1 MRAFPGDALQ
11 SISLCMN
18 HLRTFKMVAALA
30 ALAATSV
37 MHGELRAAEKSKK
50 APRPAPVVSPLFGAE
65 GGVTFQIAAPKA
77 KQVSVVGE
85 MTEGKVAMER
95 DEAGLWSVTLDAVE
109 PGIYGYSFD
118 VDGLRM
124 VDPGNPALKP
134 MRSPK
139 TSVLY
144 IPGDH
149 SYDFKDVPHGS
160 VHLHNYHSKP
170 IDRFREMQVYTPPN
184 YEMSDEEYP
193 LLVLQHG
200 HSDSFAT
207 WVAYGKAHWILDNLI
222 AEGKAVP
229 MIVLMLD
236 GHPIPE
242 SYGDARSVANTEEL
256 RRDLLEAAL
265 PMVEARY
272 RVKAGRD
279 NRAIAGLS
287 MGGLHSLTIGLN
299 ELDRFAW
306 IGAFSAAIPEED
318 SVQSAMDDPTATNE
332 KLKLLWMACGKDDF
346 LLDENLA
353 AVEAFKAAG
362 IKHQWHLT
370 EGSHAWPI
378 WRGYLADFA
387 PLLFR

>member
-1 MRAFPGDALQ
+1 MKYFRSFWV
-11 SISLCMN
+11 I
-18 HLRTFKMVAALA
+18 ALA
-30 ALAATSV
+30 VVFAATPD
-37 MHGELRAAEKSKK
+37 LRDGLHAVEKNQRV
-50 APRPAPVVSPLFGAE
+50 ARRAPVVSPTVEANGS
-65 GGVTFQIAAPKA
+65 VTFRVMAANAEK
-77 KQVSVVGE
+77 VSLVGE
-85 MTEGKVAMER
+85 MTAGKVAMER
-95 DEAGLWSVTLDAVE
+95 DETGLWTVTLDAVE

-118 VDGLRM
+118 VDGRKM

-134 MRSPK
+134 MRSPT
-139 TSVLY
+139 TSVVHL
-144 IPGDH
+144 PGDH
-149 SYDFKDVPHGS
+149 SYDFKDVPHGT

-170 IDRFREMQVYTPPN
+170 IDRFREMQVYTPPG
-184 YEMSDEEYP
+184 YETSDEEYP

-200 HSDSFAT
+200 HSDTFAT

-222 AEGKAVP
+222 AEGKALP

-242 SYGDARSVANTEEL
+242 SYGNGRSVANTEEL

-272 RVKAGRD
+272 RVKDGQK

-299 ELDRFAW
+299 ELDIFGW
-306 IGAFSAAIPEED
+306 IGAFSAAIPEAD
-318 SVQSAMDDPTATNE
+318 SVQSAMDDAAGTNE
-332 KLKLLWMACGKDDF
+332 KLQLLWIACAKDDS

-353 AVEAFKAAG
+353 AVDALKAAS
-362 IKHQWHLT
+362 IEHQWHLT
-370 EGSHAWPI
+370 EGGHAWPT
-378 WRGYLADFA
+378 WRAYLADFA

>member
-1 MRAFPGDALQ
+1 MIHFQTFRPHAVITLLVALAFPG
-11 SISLCMN
+11 S
-18 HLRTFKMVAALA
+18 
-30 ALAATSV
+30 
-37 MHGELRAAEKSKK
+37 GLRAAEK
-50 APRPAPVVSPLFGAE
+50 ARRAARPAPVVSPTIEAE
-65 GGVTFQIAAPKA
+65 GRVTFRIAAPNAEK
-77 KQVSVVGE
+77 VSLVGE
-85 MTEGKVAMER
+85 MIKGRVAMER
-95 DEAGLWSVTLDAVE
+95 DKAGLWTATLEGVE

-118 VDGLRM
+118 VDGRKM
-124 VDPGNPALKP
+124 VDPGNPTLKP
-134 MRSPK
+134 MRSPT

-144 IPGDH
+144 LPGDH
-149 SYDFKDVPHGS
+149 SYDFKDVPHGT

-170 IDRFREMQVYTPPN
+170 INRFREMQLYTPPG
-184 YEMSDEEYP
+184 YETSDEEYP

-222 AEGKAVP
+222 AEDKAVP

-242 SYGDARSVANTEEL
+242 SYGGGRNVANTEEL

-265 PMVEARY
+265 PMIEARY
-272 RVKAGRD
+272 RIKEGRE

-299 ELDRFAW
+299 EMDSFAW
-306 IGAFSAAIPEED
+306 IGAFSAAIPEGD
-318 SVQSAMDDPTATNE
+318 SVQSAMDDPSGTNE
-332 KLKLLWMACGKDDF
+332 KLKLLWLACGKDDF

-353 AVEAFKAAG
+353 AVEAFKAVG
-362 IKHQWHLT
+362 IEHDWQLT

>member
-1 MRAFPGDALQ
+1 MMIYFRRFWTAASVAVLVA
-11 SISLCMN
+11 S
-18 HLRTFKMVAALA
+18 TFQGG
-30 ALAATSV
+30 S
-37 MHGELRAAEKSKK
+37 LRAAEKNRR
-50 APRPAPVVSPLFGAE
+50 APRPAPVVSPTVEAE
-65 GGVTFQIAAPKA
+65 GRVTFRIQAPNAEKVA
-77 KQVSVVGE
+77 VAGE
-85 MTEGKVAMER
+85 MTTGKVAMER
-95 DEAGLWSVTLDAVE
+95 DEAGLWTVTLEAVE

-118 VDGLRM
+118 VDGRKM

-134 MRSPK
+134 MRSPT

-144 IPGDH
+144 LPGDH
-149 SYDFKDVPHGS
+149 SYDFKDVPHGT

-170 IDRFREMQVYTPPN
+170 INRFREMQVYTPPG
-184 YEMSDEEYP
+184 YETGDDEYP

-236 GHPIPE
+236 GHPVPE
-242 SYGDARSVANTEEL
+242 SYGGGRSLANTGEL
-256 RRDLLEAAL
+256 SRDLLEAAL

-272 RVKAGRD
+272 RVKSGRV

-287 MGGLHSLTIGLN
+287 MGGLHALTIGLN
-299 ELDRFAW
+299 ELDTFAW
-306 IGAFSAAIPEED
+306 IGAFSAAIPDAE
-318 SVQSAMDDPTATNE
+318 SVQTAMEDATATNE
-332 KLKLLWMACGKDDF
+332 KLKLLWLACGRDDF

-353 AVEAFKAAG
+353 AVDAFKAAG